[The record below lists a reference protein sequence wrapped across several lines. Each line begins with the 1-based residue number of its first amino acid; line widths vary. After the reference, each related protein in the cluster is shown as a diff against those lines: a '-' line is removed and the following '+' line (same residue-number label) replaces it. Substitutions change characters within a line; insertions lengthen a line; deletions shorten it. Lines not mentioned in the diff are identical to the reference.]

1 MRHLLAVDL
10 GGTNLRVALA
20 DDAGTVHHEVRVPT
34 MPAAG
39 PTVVIDTIVGCLA
52 EARDAAPRG
61 AAIAGIGICSPGPL
75 DPFNGVIFN
84 MPNLP
89 GWERVP
95 LRALLEERTGLS
107 VELGN
112 DANAAALGEWFFGAG
127 RGRRHLVYVTI
138 STGIGGGVI
147 CDGRLLLGHHGAA
160 AEVGHH
166 LIDATTRQSWED
178 LAAGPAL
185 GRAASAALAAH
196 PTSLLQRYA
205 RDGRVSAEDVS
216 RAAADGDA
224 LAQQLMD
231 REGELIGI
239 GLVNMLNLYSPELI
253 VLGGGVA
260 LNNPGLLE
268 RARTVIAE
276 RAFDVYR
283 SVPLVLAALGDRA
296 GILGAVALF
305 IHMREQRP

>member
-1 MRHLLAVDL
+1 M
-10 GGTNLRVALA
+10 
-20 DDAGTVHHEVRVPT
+20 
-34 MPAAG
+34 
-39 PTVVIDTIVGCLA
+39 
-52 EARDAAPRG
+52 
-61 AAIAGIGICSPGPL
+61 
-75 DPFNGVIFN
+75 
-84 MPNLP
+84 
-89 GWERVP
+89 
-95 LRALLEERTGLS
+95 
-107 VELGN
+107 
-112 DANAAALGEWFFGAG
+112 
-127 RGRRHLVYVTI
+127 
-138 STGIGGGVI
+138 I